1 MYVCL
6 CVCVCGVC
14 DVIRQNG
21 DREEPSWRRQYVS
34 LDVCTRMT
42 PSLCPKDRTDP
53 KIVMDSDFGASAKG
67 ELGSARPTEVR
78 TLTIDR
84 EPREADRCILG
95 DYWKGRQPQHT
106 GLSDDLKLDSGR
118 AGLRRADEGRISPTA
133 GGRRREQSPTAS
145 CYYMA
150 AEVDRE
156 QSQAALPS
164 SLVRW
169 NRFSSPCHNSTED
182 QPVSTQEGAAAQDQ
196 ETSD

>member
-1 MYVCL
+1 M
-6 CVCVCGVC
+6 CVCVC

-42 PSLCPKDRTDP
+42 PCLCLKDRTVT
-53 KIVMDSDFGASAKG
+53 KTAMDSDFGASAKG

-84 EPREADRCILG
+84 EPREADRCVPS
-95 DYWKGRQPQHT
+95 DYWKGRKSQHT
-106 GLSDDLKLDSGR
+106 GLSGDLRPDSGR
-118 AGLRRADEGRISPTA
+118 AGLRRADEERISPTV

-156 QSQAALPS
+156 QSQAALSS

-169 NRFSSPCHNSTED
+169 NRFRSPCHNSTED
-182 QPVSTQEGAAAQDQ
+182 QLVSTQEGEAAQYQ

>member
-1 MYVCL
+1 M
-6 CVCVCGVC
+6 CVCVCVRVFVC
-14 DVIRQNG
+14 CL
-21 DREEPSWRRQYVS
+21 RRQYVS

-42 PSLCPKDRTDP
+42 PSLCLKDRTVP
-53 KIVMDSDFGASAKG
+53 KTVMDSDFRASAKG

-78 TLTIDR
+78 TIHR
-84 EPREADRCILG
+84 GPRETDRCVLG
-95 DYWKGRQPQHT
+95 DYWKGRQSQHT
-106 GLSDDLKLDSGR
+106 GLSGDLRPDSGR
-118 AGLRRADEGRISPTA
+118 ARPRRADEGRISPTA

>member
-1 MYVCL
+1 MC
-6 CVCVCGVC
+6 VC
-14 DVIRQNG
+14 DVIGQNG
-21 DREEPSWRRQYVS
+21 DCEEPSWKRQYIS

-42 PSLCPKDRTDP
+42 PSLCLKDRTVLKTATDL
-53 KIVMDSDFGASAKG
+53 DFGASAKG
-67 ELGSARPTEVR
+67 ELGRARPAEVR
-78 TLTIDR
+78 RLAIDR

-95 DYWKGRQPQHT
+95 DYWKGKQSQHT
-106 GLSDDLKLDSGR
+106 GLSGDLRPDSGR
-118 AGLRRADEGRISPTA
+118 AGLRLADEGRISPTA

-156 QSQAALPS
+156 QSQATLPS

-182 QPVSTQEGAAAQDQ
+182 QPMSTQEGAATQDQ